1 MSQILRN
8 LPDDAY
14 QAAINA
20 SSPSASNPFLTA
32 TDLPGLTNAYA
43 SYHTNPYNAIQTSA
57 ANTPTPMRYDI
68 IDFESGITLNTTSDD
83 RFVVTYDGIYNIQFS
98 AQLDK
103 SGGTASIAY
112 IWPEINGT
120 PVSGSNSS
128 LTLANNSHRVIAAW
142 NWMLQLNAGDEVVLM
157 WTSSTGSVELINEV
171 PLVGP
176 EIPAV
181 IVTIQK
187 IN

>member
-1 MSQILRN
+1 MSQITRN
-8 LPDDAY
+8 LPNDQY
-14 QAAINA
+14 EAAVNA

-43 SYHTNPYNAIQTSA
+43 SYHTNPYSAIQTSA
-57 ANTPTPMRYDI
+57 ANTPTPMRYDVV
-68 IDFESGITLNTTSDD
+68 DFESGITLNTTTDD
-83 RFVVTYDGIYNIQFS
+83 RFVVAYTGIYNIQFS

-103 SGGTASIAY
+103 SGGTASDTY

-120 PVSGSNSS
+120 PVSASNSS
-128 LTLANNSHRVIAAW
+128 LTLGNNGHKVIAAW
-142 NWMLQLNAGDEVVLM
+142 NWMLSLSAGDEVVLM
-157 WTSSTGSVELINEV
+157 WTSTTGAVELINSV

-181 IVTIQK
+181 IVTVQK